1 MAAAPDTADAPVC
14 AVCGKAIEGKYLKD
28 FWGNSSHVGHLRS
41 NPSCDYCG
49 RIISQRSTG
58 GGSTYEDG
66 RQICALCKEEAVED
80 KDTGLQILYEARDL
94 LEKSGIVLKPFNP
107 AFSILD
113 RKTLKRYTKSGEEQ
127 GFTHARKKSDG
138 AGRILELKI
147 RVFVLHGL
155 PYFAFLTT
163 AAHELMHAWIHLNG
177 RNDAKK
183 WLKEGSCNM
192 AAYLVLRQKRDLK
205 AEYQI
210 RQMREQKD
218 KVYGKGFR
226 KVHRYVKSRG
236 VKQWLEVL
244 RKRKSL
250 PLL

>member
-1 MAAAPDTADAPVC
+1 MSTGHKTAAAPVC
-14 AVCGKAIEGKYLKD
+14 TVCGKRIEGKYLKD
-28 FWGNSSHVGHLRS
+28 FWGNAYHVGHLRS

-66 RQICALCKEEAVED
+66 RHICSICKAEAVEE
-80 KDTGLQILYEARDL
+80 KERGLEILYEARDL

-107 AFSILD
+107 AFSVLD
-113 RKTLKRYTKSGEEQ
+113 RKTLKKYTKSGEEQ

-138 AGRILELKI
+138 AGNILELKI

-155 PYFAFLTT
+155 PYFAFLAT

-192 AAYLVLRQKRDLK
+192 AAYLVLREERSRE
-205 AEYQI
+205 AEYRI
-210 RQMREQKD
+210 RQLRADRD
-218 KVYGKGFR
+218 KIYGRGFR
-226 KVHRYVKSRG
+226 KVLRFYQKRGKKAWLQAARYR
-236 VKQWLEVL
+236 
-244 RKRKSL
+244 RSL